1 MKGFLS
7 FFCLFLI
14 CSASYAQDNLMIK
27 LDAIIEKHYPNQK
40 DPGIMLQVHDNNE
53 KILYSGSS
61 GIANLETSEHISS
74 NTNFRMASVSKQF
87 TVFAIW
93 MLVDEYKIDIYN
105 TKLIEFFPNLKG
117 PIANCNIYYLLNHT
131 SGVLDYEGLIPVNQK
146 DQLSDLDVL
155 KIIEPLDSVYFQP
168 GSKWRYSNTGYCLL
182 ALIIEKVSGKNYSN
196 YVKEKIFSVFGMRNS
211 LVYNPEDKI
220 SNRAYGYHLQDD
232 KFRFADQSL
241 TSATKGDGGVY
252 TSAEEYL
259 LWNAKYFQA
268 LGSKFSFSILFKN
281 NLAPINQDIS
291 YSYGKFVGKD
301 NLGNTVYFH
310 SGESTGFNNFVLSIP
325 DRNIHISLF
334 SNRDDQKIV
343 SFIDDLLK
351 ELDIQIKG
359 LEGKSVFNWLSRAY
373 MNEF

>member
-1 MKGFLS
+1 
-7 FFCLFLI
+7 
-14 CSASYAQDNLMIK
+14 
-27 LDAIIEKHYPNQK
+27 
-40 DPGIMLQVHDNNE
+40 
-53 KILYSGSS
+53 
-61 GIANLETSEHISS
+61 
-74 NTNFRMASVSKQF
+74 
-87 TVFAIW
+87 
-93 MLVDEYKIDIYN
+93 
-105 TKLIEFFPNLKG
+105 
-117 PIANCNIYYLLNHT
+117 
-131 SGVLDYEGLIPVNQK
+131 VNQK

-196 YVKEKIFSVFGMRNS
+196 YVTEKIFNVFEMRNS

-220 SNRAYGYHLQDD
+220 RNRAYGYHLQDD
-232 KFRFADQSL
+232 KFKFADQSL

-259 LWNAKYFQA
+259 LWNSKYFQA
-268 LGSKFSFSILFKN
+268 LGSISSFSIFFKN

-310 SGESTGFNNFVLSIP
+310 SGESTGFNNFALSIP

-359 LEGKSVFNWLSRAY
+359 LEGKSVFNWLSSVY